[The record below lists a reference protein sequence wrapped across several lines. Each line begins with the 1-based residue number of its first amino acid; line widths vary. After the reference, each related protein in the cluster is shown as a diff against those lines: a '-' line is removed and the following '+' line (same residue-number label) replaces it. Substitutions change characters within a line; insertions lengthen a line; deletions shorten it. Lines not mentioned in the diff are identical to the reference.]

1 MRHEQ
6 VTGVVLAGGMARRMG
21 GTDKGW
27 VELEGKPLIQHAIA
41 VLEPEVAHVLVN
53 ANRSLEAYRSL
64 GFPVITDIQGD
75 YQGPLMGMATGL
87 KHATTPWVAFVP
99 CDSPRL
105 PANTVSR
112 LVAAQAHSGQP
123 IIVATDGKRIQP
135 VVTLIRRDLYD
146 HLLSALA
153 SGERKIDRWFAE
165 VGFAEADFSD
175 CVDAFVNV
183 NRQDDLNALIAMP
196 RLLGISAWSGTG
208 KTTLLKKLIPAL
220 NEQGVRLAVIKHAH
234 HKFDVDHPGK
244 DSYELRKAGAHQML
258 IASDQRWALMVD
270 KVEPQEPQL
279 CDLISKL
286 DLAQLD
292 LVLVEGFKR
301 ESIPKLELH
310 RPSLGKPL
318 IYPEDENIIAIATD
332 SPDHII
338 TDLPVLDMA
347 DIEAVLAFV
356 LNYMDWQCD

>member
-1 MRHEQ
+1 
-6 VTGVVLAGGMARRMG
+6 
-21 GTDKGW
+21 
-27 VELEGKPLIQHAIA
+27 
-41 VLEPEVAHVLVN
+41 
-53 ANRSLEAYRSL
+53 
-64 GFPVITDIQGD
+64 
-75 YQGPLMGMATGL
+75 
-87 KHATTPWVAFVP
+87 
-99 CDSPRL
+99 
-105 PANTVSR
+105 
-112 LVAAQAHSGQP
+112 
-123 IIVATDGKRIQP
+123 
-135 VVTLIRRDLYD
+135 
-146 HLLSALA
+146 
-153 SGERKIDRWFAE
+153 
-165 VGFAEADFSD
+165 
-175 CVDAFVNV
+175 
-183 NRQDDLNALIAMP
+183 
-196 RLLGISAWSGTG
+196 
-208 KTTLLKKLIPAL
+208 
-220 NEQGVRLAVIKHAH
+220 
-234 HKFDVDHPGK
+234 
-244 DSYELRKAGAHQML
+244 ML
-258 IASDQRWALMVD
+258 IASDQRWVIMVD